1 MQTAYLDPASG
12 STFASALVGGAAAFR
27 DPDSG
32 GQRFAIGR
40 GETRLGGP
48 RTVHLVHPG

>member
-12 STFASALVGGAAAFR
+12 SIVASSLVGGAARFR

-40 GETRLGGP
+40 GETRPGGS